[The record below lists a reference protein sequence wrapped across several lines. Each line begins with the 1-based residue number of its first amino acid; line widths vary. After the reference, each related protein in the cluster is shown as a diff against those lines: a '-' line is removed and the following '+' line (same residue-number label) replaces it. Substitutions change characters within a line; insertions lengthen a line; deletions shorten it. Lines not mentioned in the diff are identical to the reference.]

1 MRTRFNNP
9 KNTVK
14 RAEKEE
20 RWTASDGKRW
30 REASGID
37 RVVNYFPPLLDH
49 AGANEQTCNLPSFFN
64 LCFDFI
70 LLISIFASRIDF
82 SLVSLLPQGLSI
94 MPWADESDRRPALSK
109 MAERFRVDVRFD
121 RLPWLDAGLFRDPC
135 DRTTDVSDAAGLFD
149 SRDLLRDD
157 DGLLKGLGLEGH
169 VAMVSQS
176 EPAAYLGR
184 VVV

>member
-1 MRTRFNNP
+1 MRTRLNNP
-9 KNTVK
+9 KNTAK

-94 MPWADESDRRPALSK
+94 MPWADESDRRPALSN
-109 MAERFRVDVRFD
+109 MAERSRVDVLRRSA
-121 RLPWLDAGLFRDPC
+121 RLPWLDTGHLSDPC
-135 DRTTDVSDAAGLFD
+135 DRTTNISDAAGI
-149 SRDLLRDD
+149 
-157 DGLLKGLGLEGH
+157 LG
-169 VAMVSQS
+169 S
-176 EPAAYLGR
+176 P
-184 VVV
+184 